1 MNISQILVKTD
12 ESRLKVLTLIHLEC
26 VICTA
31 NLAAVNHYANLRF
44 AVENKPIKMKR
55 MPTLSEITT
64 LKAHRSSPVT
74 YQGQKGRWFYP
85 VKGAVAGQWPETVTG
100 QTVRWLGGR
109 VRQWRHGRC
118 VGLWRERLP
127 WRASLGMRRIV
138 NATA

>member
-12 ESRLKVLTLIHLEC
+12 GSRLKVLTLIHLEC
-26 VICTA
+26 VYLHC
-31 NLAAVNHYANLRF
+31 
-44 AVENKPIKMKR
+44 KPCRSEPLCESKVCSREQTDQKR

-64 LKAHRSSPVT
+64 LKAHRSSLVT

-85 VKGAVAGQWPETVTG
+85 VKDAVAGQWPETVTG
-100 QTVRWLGGR
+100 QIVRWLGGR

-127 WRASLGMRRIV
+127 WRAFLGMRRIV